1 MIGIKLKQIEDRIDP
16 IILERGEAYRANG
29 HILSIEEIKPRVYHA
44 EVEGSELYEV
54 EIELDSR
61 GEVNEIW
68 CECPYDKG
76 PVCKHAAA
84 VLLEIRDEYFSEEKT
99 QSSPKNKPAPKM
111 NIADQLSKL
120 SKDELITMLVDFYD
134 DIEEVKQALSLKF
147 IDADSKEGLNQY
159 KKIIRSSI
167 KQYSDRHG
175 FVAYRNVYSAI
186 AGASQILEKAE
197 EQLENGRHL
206 RAAEISFC
214 VLHELVNL
222 LQSCD
227 DSNGYVG
234 DLIQECLHIIHLAA
248 SQLEKGSAKA
258 RPALFQ
264 LLLKEVLHES
274 LEGWNEWQLSL
285 LKSAACLITNAAEK
299 DLWSKLIGELESHE
313 RNQSSY
319 GSYFAEEAAA
329 LRYQV
334 IQRLEGDSQ
343 ALLFLEDHLH
353 ITAFRKMAIESAI
366 QNLQFDKALELIE
379 QGERQDTRKGYR
391 GLVDQ
396 WKKYR
401 YEIYELTHQVD
412 QQIELAKEFL
422 LSGEHSYYLRL
433 KQLYS
438 RDEWEAGYE
447 GLLDEL
453 ALNNDGGWSI
463 SSLYTRILVEE
474 KQTLRLLM
482 YVGKYKRTL
491 LDYYPH
497 LLSEHAEEV
506 FLLFTQF
513 ISEQTAQSSNRN
525 EYRKVCGII
534 RHLIKAGGGDHAER
548 IIEQLCLTYRNRPAL
563 LDELQKIRRI

>member
-1 MIGIKLKQIEDRIDP
+1 MIGIKLKQIENRIDP
-16 IILERGEAYRANG
+16 IIVERGEAYRENG
-29 HILSIEEIKPRVYHA
+29 HILSLEEIKPRFYHA

-61 GEVNEIW
+61 GEVNSIL
-68 CECPYDKG
+68 CDCPYDKG

-84 VLLEIRDEYFSEEKT
+84 VLLEIRDEFFNKENT
-99 QSSPKNKPAPKM
+99 QSSPKNKPAPKK

-134 DIEEVKQALSLKF
+134 EMEEVKQALSLKF

-167 KQYSDRHG
+167 KKFSDRHG

-186 AGASQILEKAE
+186 EGASQILEKAE
-197 EQLENGRHL
+197 EQLERGHHL

-214 VLHELVNL
+214 IMHEIVDL

-234 DLIQECLHIIHLAA
+234 DLIKECLHVIHLAA
-248 SQLEKGSAKA
+248 SQIEHGSTKD
-258 RPALFQ
+258 RPALFL
-264 LLLKEVLHES
+264 LLLKEVLHKS

-313 RNQSSY
+313 RSQSSY
-319 GSYFAEEAAA
+319 GSYFVEEAAS

-343 ALLFLEDHLH
+343 ALLFLQDHLH
-353 ITAFRKMAIESAI
+353 FTAFRKMAIETAI
-366 QNLQFDKALELIE
+366 KDLQFDKALELVE
-379 QGERQDTRKGYR
+379 QGERQDTRKGYW

-412 QQIELAKEFL
+412 QQIELAKEFV

-438 RDEWEAGYE
+438 KDEWEAGYE

-453 ALNNDGGWSI
+453 EDNSDWST

-474 KQTLRLLM
+474 KQTLRLLK
-482 YVGKYKRTL
+482 YVGKHKRAL
-491 LDYYPH
+491 LEYYPH
-497 LLSEHAEEV
+497 LISEHAEEV

-513 ISEQTAQSSNRN
+513 ILEQTAQSSNRN

-534 RHLIKAGGGDHAER
+534 RHLIKAGGGEHAER

-563 LDELQKIRRI
+563 LDELQKIKRS